1 MHLEANDSTAYLT
14 TVATYTLHLNF
25 YKFSHQP
32 PVLTCGT
39 FVELGDLKVNQGGWI
54 AIVIVA

>member
-1 MHLEANDSTAYLT
+1 MHSEANDSTVHLT

-32 PVLTCGT
+32 P
-39 FVELGDLKVNQGGWI
+39 QS
-54 AIVIVA
+54 

>member
-14 TVATYTLHLNF
+14 TVATCTLHLNF

-32 PVLTCGT
+32 PVLICGT
-39 FVELGDLKVNQGGWI
+39 FMELGDLKVNQRGW
-54 AIVIVA
+54 IVIVTVA